1 VRTERFKFKK
11 DGYVTLGWEIMTTN
25 VEKKATS
32 GFIVSLIAGILI
44 LVNAVMFVGLAE
56 FVESLGS
63 VLPFIV
69 EDIFVTLAAIGAILA
84 IIVII
89 GAILIYI
96 PGKETIGGILV
107 IIVSLIS
114 IVIGGGFIIGLILG
128 IIGGILGLYKK

>member
-1 VRTERFKFKK
+1 
-11 DGYVTLGWEIMTTN
+11 MTTN
-25 VEKKATS
+25 VEKKATA

-56 FVESLGS
+56 FVESLGG

>member
-1 VRTERFKFKK
+1 
-11 DGYVTLGWEIMTTN
+11 
-25 VEKKATS
+25 
-32 GFIVSLIAGILI
+32 
-44 LVNAVMFVGLAE
+44 MFVGLAE